1 MNFIMFV
8 KLIQRP
14 PILCKDNYL
23 KPYIN
28 ERNDKISK
36 NFVSLQWIESAQITE
51 KTSFSLGTYEL
62 RNAYNVRIHEK
73 IIHRYF
79 INPHAVFMS

>member
-1 MNFIMFV
+1 MNIIMFV

-36 NFVSLQWIESAQITE
+36 NFVSLQWIESAQT
-51 KTSFSLGTYEL
+51 
-62 RNAYNVRIHEK
+62 
-73 IIHRYF
+73 
-79 INPHAVFMS
+79 